1 MIKKIVIWCALL
13 AQVMGFS
20 LFETTHDEDLR
31 YLEVV
36 NAIKSAV
43 ITTQKTRG
51 LTNNFMNGNISAQLL
66 VYGQRMEMKKD
77 FAGIQS
83 ALKDLE
89 DKHIFSESASA
100 LMARSQ
106 RLNKKAFKSDSA
118 QTFADYSKVIEGW
131 IDLNRVIIDHHF
143 TKRSNARYSMVS
155 TLNNV
160 LLPLTENIG
169 KMRGLGSGIV
179 ARTFCKD
186 EESPKMQRFVNEIDR
201 YRGVMALYL
210 QKEKF
215 DALSQVEVAQINE
228 NIQAYTQLTLQNV
241 IDQSNID
248 LDTNGYFDQGTAA
261 ISDVLK
267 VYNVMIGNLK
277 KP

>member
-1 MIKKIVIWCALL
+1 
-13 AQVMGFS
+13 
-20 LFETTHDEDLR
+20 
-31 YLEVV
+31 
-36 NAIKSAV
+36 
-43 ITTQKTRG
+43 
-51 LTNNFMNGNISAQLL
+51 
-66 VYGQRMEMKKD
+66 
-77 FAGIQS
+77 
-83 ALKDLE
+83 
-89 DKHIFSESASA
+89 
-100 LMARSQ
+100 
-106 RLNKKAFKSDSA
+106 
-118 QTFADYSKVIEGW
+118 
-131 IDLNRVIIDHHF
+131 
-143 TKRSNARYSMVS
+143 MVS